1 MSLTIDQL
9 TAELGQLGDE
19 LSDPQTM
26 LAQLGDDIVQ
36 SMKANVPV
44 DTGALKGSIRWQ
56 TNGPNSISFEMLNYG
71 IYQNYG
77 VRPNASAMSMSK
89 FWGNRFGGLT
99 QPQFG
104 AGYQPPRTF
113 GLPARKFF
121 DENEINDLIGDTFIE
136 TITNF

>member
-77 VRPNASAMSMSK
+77 VRPNASALSMSK
-89 FWGNRFGGLT
+89 FWGNRF
-99 QPQFG
+99 

>member
-44 DTGALKGSIRWQ
+44 DTGALKGSID
-56 TNGPNSISFEMLNYG
+56 
-71 IYQNYG
+71 
-77 VRPNASAMSMSK
+77 
-89 FWGNRFGGLT
+89 
-99 QPQFG
+99 
-104 AGYQPPRTF
+104 
-113 GLPARKFF
+113 RKSVV
-121 DENEINDLIGDTFIE
+121 
-136 TITNF
+136 